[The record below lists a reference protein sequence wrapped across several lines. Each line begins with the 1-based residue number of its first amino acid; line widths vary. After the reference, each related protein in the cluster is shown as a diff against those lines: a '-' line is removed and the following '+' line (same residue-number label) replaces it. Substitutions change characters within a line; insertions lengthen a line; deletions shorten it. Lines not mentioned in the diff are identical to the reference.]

1 MHKKTLTNN
10 AMVKHRLTVTDHDP
24 TAVQ

>member
-1 MHKKTLTNN
+1 MHKKMLTNN